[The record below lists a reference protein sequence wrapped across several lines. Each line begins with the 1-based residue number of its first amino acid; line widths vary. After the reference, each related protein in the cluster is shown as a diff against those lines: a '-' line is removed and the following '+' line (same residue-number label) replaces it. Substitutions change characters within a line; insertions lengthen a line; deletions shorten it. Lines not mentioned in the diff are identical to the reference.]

1 MGKPKLTFFL
11 VLQILILLSLAFAP
25 LPPFLQTQEP
35 PVPPTPDP
43 GGGGVAPPPTVTPAP
58 TPTPAP
64 GGISQ
69 IIHRLLFPAET
80 IAEAL
85 TNIFAE
91 AAENEAESLS
101 EQAGNWSLLL
111 GQVLQ
116 APSQGYYQAIAQASL
131 PVAAALAPALFLLRL
146 ALYHW
151 RRLVGEDD
159 SALQVIGDWVTAGVL
174 AIAAGPFLDLLTEV
188 GWWMAGATLGETSQL
203 ALAFVQSTTVFS
215 VMDAVA
221 QVSLFSGI
229 LVLLMAVGGIL
240 AMAGMLFAFGA
251 ANAALYVMA
260 VVAAPI
266 AVAGVLRQMRWM
278 RSLWI
283 KAVAVLALL
292 PVVAGGIFKA
302 SVTLGAFFAGEGLL
316 SLLIRLLWL
325 WGATGFLIALASILS
340 KVTLSASVEA
350 LGQFTQGVKA
360 MISTAV
366 LAGSVAATGGT
377 AAGGAA
383 AGGGAGAAAAGVAP
397 GGSGSGGAAGASMGG
412 AASSG
417 SGAGSGD
424 SEAILEHYNQAEAL
438 NQQAGAFS
446 ALGLRTPAQYALTQ
460 ARGHELAA
468 RKLELG
474 RRLSRFSGIETA
486 GDDASDPRSGV
497 AKVPDFGFSRT
508 VNQGIAATFSNTV
521 TGFKEGFSGLS
532 KHIEQAGFDPQV
544 VAERYPEDTGR
555 MVAAYLAQPDQID
568 RAENPLMEATI
579 LGRADGFRADIFGSK
594 NACEASDR
602 FAEPPPADGTN
613 SPLDDIFQE

>member
-1 MGKPKLTFFL
+1 
-11 VLQILILLSLAFAP
+11 
-25 LPPFLQTQEP
+25 
-35 PVPPTPDP
+35 
-43 GGGGVAPPPTVTPAP
+43 
-58 TPTPAP
+58 
-64 GGISQ
+64 
-69 IIHRLLFPAET
+69 LFPAET

-91 AAENEAESLS
+91 AAENEVESLN
-101 EQAGNWSLLL
+101 EQTGNWSLLL
-111 GQVLQ
+111 GEVLQ
-116 APSQGYYQAIAQASL
+116 APSRGYYQAIAQTSL

-151 RRLVGEDD
+151 RRLVGADD
-159 SALQVIGDWVTAGVL
+159 AALQVIGDWVTAGVF
-174 AIAAGPFLDLLTEV
+174 AIAAGPFLDLLTEL
-188 GWWMAGATLGETSQL
+188 GWWMAGATLGETGQL

-266 AVAGVLRQMRWM
+266 AVAGVLRHMRWL

-340 KVTLSASVEA
+340 RVTLSASVEA
-350 LGQFTQGVKA
+350 LGQLTQGVKA

-366 LAGSVAATGGT
+366 LAGSAAAT
-377 AAGGAA
+377 
-383 AGGGAGAAAAGVAP
+383 
-397 GGSGSGGAAGASMGG
+397 GGAAGATSGGFGVGAPGPDVGGSGLGSSDAAGATMGVTPSPG
-412 AASSG
+412 SSG
-417 SGAGSGD
+417 GGEG
-424 SEAILEHYNQAEAL
+424 EAILDHYNQAEML
-438 NQQAGAFS
+438 TQQAGTFS
-446 ALGLRTPAQYALTQ
+446 AMGLHAPAQYARTRV
-460 ARGHELAA
+460 RGHELAA

-474 RRLSRFSGIETA
+474 RRLARFAGFDSGTNNA
-486 GDDASDPRSGV
+486 RLATSDLGMEAAR
-497 AKVPDFGFSRT
+497 VPDFGFSGT

-521 TGFKEGFSGLS
+521 TGFQEGFSGLS
-532 KHIEQAGFDPQV
+532 KHIEQAGFDPRV
-544 VAERYPEDTGR
+544 VAESYPEDTGR
-555 MVAAYLAQPDQID
+555 MVSAYLAQPEQID
-568 RAENPLMEATI
+568 QAENPLLEATR
-579 LGRADGFRADIFGSK
+579 LGGADGFRKDIFG
-594 NACEASDR
+594 ASDR
-602 FAEPPPADGTN
+602 P
-613 SPLDDIFQE
+613 